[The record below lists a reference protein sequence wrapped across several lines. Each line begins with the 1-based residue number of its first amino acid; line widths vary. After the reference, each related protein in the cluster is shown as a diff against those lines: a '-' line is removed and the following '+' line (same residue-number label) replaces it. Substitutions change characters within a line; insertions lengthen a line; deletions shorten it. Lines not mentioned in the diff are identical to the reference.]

1 MLQVEYIL
9 VKFDDENKTA
19 QVSLRAEE
27 VLAKLNEKE
36 MADPNGKNKISF
48 SSKYK
53 QSPYSILIAGVKS
66 LWRPE
71 YGAYM
76 V

>member
-1 MLQVEYIL
+1 MTSNIYVTLQVEYIL

-36 MADPNGKNKISF
+36 MADPKGEKNN
-48 SSKYK
+48 
-53 QSPYSILIAGVKS
+53 S
-66 LWRPE
+66 LHI
-71 YGAYM
+71 M
-76 V
+76 